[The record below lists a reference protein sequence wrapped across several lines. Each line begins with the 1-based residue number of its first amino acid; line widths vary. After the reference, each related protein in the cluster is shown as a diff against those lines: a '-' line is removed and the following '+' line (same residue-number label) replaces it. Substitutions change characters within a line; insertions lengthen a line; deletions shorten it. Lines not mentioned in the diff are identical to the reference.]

1 MNQKV
6 LKKNVLKF
14 KIKLIHNS
22 PKLTFYLELMK
33 YKYKKRHNITFP
45 KTFQLNYLLK

>member
-14 KIKLIHNS
+14 KIKLIHICIN
-22 PKLTFYLELMK
+22 LELMK
-33 YKYKKRHNITFP
+33 YKYKKRHNVTFP
-45 KTFQLNYLLK
+45 KMFQLNYLLK